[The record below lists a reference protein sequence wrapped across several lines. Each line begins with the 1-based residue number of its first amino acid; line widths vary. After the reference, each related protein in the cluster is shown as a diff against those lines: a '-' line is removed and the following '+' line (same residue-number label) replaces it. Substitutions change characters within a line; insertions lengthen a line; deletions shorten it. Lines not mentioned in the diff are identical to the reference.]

1 MSQCCTFSL
10 VYFDPLTHCVATF
23 AMKINME
30 LENFTQAHKK
40 ISSNSPASN
49 IQIASGTSQ
58 EDRPSTIFTIEEDEI
73 SNIDKPNQ
81 NVRQS
86 RRHSCPKNSQRGRN
100 RIRFSS
106 FDASSSG
113 INNANPRNEVSA
125 ALQPCNS
132 AAIFNIEN
140 EISRIDFNINDL
152 TQSRRRHS
160 CPYDL
165 KNQSEIVNQQT
176 FDDDEI
182 NINANKEWN
191 QSQEI
196 AFIILCTFSVVVGIA
211 LLIILIVLKFL

>member
-1 MSQCCTFSL
+1 MLNMFCVWGANRHLWWNSRAKKFFRLSL
-10 VYFDPLTHCVATF
+10 
-23 AMKINME
+23 
-30 LENFTQAHKK
+30 
-40 ISSNSPASN
+40 
-49 IQIASGTSQ
+49 
-58 EDRPSTIFTIEEDEI
+58 
-73 SNIDKPNQ
+73 
-81 NVRQS
+81 
-86 RRHSCPKNSQRGRN
+86 
-100 RIRFSS
+100 
-106 FDASSSG
+106 G

-152 TQSRRRHS
+152 RQSRRRHS

-165 KNQSEIVNQQT
+165 NNQSEIVNQQT
-176 FDDDEI
+176 FDDDDEI